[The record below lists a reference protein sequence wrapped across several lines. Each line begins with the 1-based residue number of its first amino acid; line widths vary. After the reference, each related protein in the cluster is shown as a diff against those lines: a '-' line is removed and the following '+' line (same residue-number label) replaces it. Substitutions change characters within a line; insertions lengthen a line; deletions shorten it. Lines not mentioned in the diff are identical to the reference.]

1 MQNIRQNEYIVLL
14 IGDILILFASL
25 VLTVVIR
32 NQTFSEH
39 IGPFSILFVFSIIT
53 FFIAGLYE
61 QHTVFFKK
69 KLSQVILRSQ
79 IANAV
84 MAIALFYFV
93 PFFNITPK
101 INLFLYLLISLIAL
115 FAWRLYGL
123 KVFNPRNDKSHAV
136 IIGDGKEADE
146 VTHEINN
153 NNRYPFK
160 ILRKIQPEELTHLPG
175 DISMIIL
182 DDSVKY
188 AQSLYPLII
197 QGVQCIELTKLYE
210 QIFERIPLSL
220 VNESWLIR
228 NISVTRRYTYNIIKR
243 IFDIIVAFCLG
254 IVPIVCFPFIYI
266 LVKLEDGGPIFISQD
281 RVGRNGKIIKIY
293 KFRSM
298 TSNDNGKYG
307 KEGTPHK
314 VTKVGEFLRKSRLDE
329 FAQLYNVLVG
339 DISLVGPRPEFPALV
354 AQYEEKIPYYG
365 LRHIVQPG
373 LSGWAQ
379 IYHEQHPH
387 HAVDVEETRNKLS
400 YDLYYIKH
408 RSLVLE
414 LTIALRTVRILL
426 SKSGI

>member
-14 IGDILILFASL
+14 IGDILILFTSL

-32 NQTFSEH
+32 NQAFSDH
-39 IGPFSILFVFSIIT
+39 IWPFSILFVFSIVT

-101 INLFLYLLISLIAL
+101 VNLFLYLLISLIAL

-123 KVFNPRNDKSHAV
+123 KVFNSRNDKNNAV
-136 IIGDGKEADE
+136 IIGEGKEADE
-146 VTHEINN
+146 LTHEINN

-160 ILRKIQPEELTHLPG
+160 ILRKIQPEELTNLSS
-175 DISMIIL
+175 DVSMIIL

-197 QGVQCIELTKLYE
+197 KGVQCIELTKLYE

-243 IFDIIVAFCLG
+243 VFDIVVAFCLG

-266 LVKLEDGGPIFISQD
+266 LVKLEDGGPIFISQN
-281 RVGRNGKIIKIY
+281 RVGRNGKIIRIY

-314 VTKVGEFLRKSRLDE
+314 VTKVGDFLRKSRLDE